1 MKVSVIQM
9 NMRSLESKANFDRAE
24 ALVRRAVGENGP
36 DVVVLPETWN
46 TGFMP
51 AGDLAAVSDED
62 AKAVRARFSPLA
74 RELNVNIVA
83 GSVSN
88 NRGGH
93 IYNTACVFDR
103 AGACISEYDK
113 THPFT
118 PMGEHEVYTPGD
130 HLVTFTLDSVRCG
143 LLICYEVRFPELWR
157 TLALRGAQVMFLPA
171 QWTARAN
178 TTGRRSPPPAR
189 SKTSSLSSRATPAAS
204 ATARCM
210 AAFRASSTRWARS

>member
-51 AGDLAAVSDED
+51 AGDLAAACDEN

-88 NRGGH
+88 LPQWQDLQHR
-93 IYNTACVFDR
+93 
-103 AGACISEYDK
+103 
-113 THPFT
+113 
-118 PMGEHEVYTPGD
+118 
-130 HLVTFTLDSVRCG
+130 
-143 LLICYEVRFPELWR
+143 
-157 TLALRGAQVMFLPA
+157 LRL
-171 QWTARAN
+171 
-178 TTGRRSPPPAR
+178 
-189 SKTSSLSSRATPAAS
+189 
-204 ATARCM
+204 
-210 AAFRASSTRWARS
+210 